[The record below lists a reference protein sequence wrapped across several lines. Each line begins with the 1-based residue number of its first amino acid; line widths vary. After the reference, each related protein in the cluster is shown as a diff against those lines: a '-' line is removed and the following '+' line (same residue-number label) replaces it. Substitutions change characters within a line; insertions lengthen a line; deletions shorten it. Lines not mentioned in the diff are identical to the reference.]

1 MATIETAAQAAKGS
15 DERNFIARLWY
26 NKETRGIILQILTL
40 AGLTAFI
47 AYITSNAIANLELLG
62 KTFSFDFLNEPAH
75 YDINQTLIDYTSTS
89 THLRAGIVGIL
100 NTLLVAFFGIILAT
114 ILGFIFGV
122 LRLSPN
128 WLVSRMVYSFVEFT
142 RNVPLLLHILL
153 IHGLVVHSL
162 PLPRVAKESANFGD
176 LVFFTN
182 RGVFI
187 PSPMPEEAFNFV
199 IAAFVLAVVGAFFFR
214 RWAKARQDATGQAL
228 PIFWIMTAMILGLPV
243 LAYLVTGMPLAWD
256 VPELKGFNFRG
267 GMVMRPEFLALW
279 LALALYTS
287 AFIAEIVRAGIL
299 AINKGQWEASMALG
313 VSRGRTLNLV
323 IIPQAL
329 RVIVPPL
336 TSQYLNLTKNS
347 SLAIAIGY
355 MDIVATL
362 GGISLMQTGKEME
375 TMILVILF
383 YLLVSLTISAFM
395 NWYNKRIKLVER

>member
-1 MATIETAAQAAKGS
+1 MASIDTPARSGQGGG
-15 DERNFIARLWY
+15 ERNILARLWY
-26 NKETRGIILQILTL
+26 DKETRGIILQILTL
-40 AGLTAFI
+40 AGLMAFI

-62 KTFSFDFLNEPAH
+62 KTFSFDFLFEPAH
-75 YDINQTLIDYTSTS
+75 YDINQHLIPYTSTS

-100 NTLLVAFFGIILAT
+100 NTLLVAFCGVIAAT

-128 WLVSRMVYSFVEFT
+128 WLVSRMVYAFVEFT
-142 RNVPLLLHILL
+142 RNVPVLLHILL
-153 IHGLVVHSL
+153 IHGLVVHAL

-176 LVFFTN
+176 LIFFTN
-182 RGVFI
+182 RGVFS
-187 PSPMPEEAFNFV
+187 PSPVPEAGFYW
-199 IAAFVLAVVGAFFFR
+199 VVGAFFATIAFIIYFR
-214 RWAKARQDATGQAL
+214 RWARARLYATGKPL
-228 PIFWIMTAMILGLPV
+228 PVFWISLGVFFGFPL
-243 LAYLVTGMPLAWD
+243 LVFLLLGAPLNWD
-256 VPELKGFNFRG
+256 VPELRGFNFRG

-279 LALALYTS
+279 LALSLYTS

-299 AINKGQWEASMALG
+299 AVSKGQWEASSALG
-313 VSRGRTLNLV
+313 VSRSRTLNLI

-355 MDIVATL
+355 MDVVATL

-383 YLLVSLTISAFM
+383 YLIVSLTISAFM
-395 NWYNKRIKLVER
+395 NWYNRRIKLVER